1 MDLLESMQNE
11 LEELLKPLEENVD
24 KQLENNK
31 KNGMNSDNDR
41 ERMIQLTDSLDQQ
54 LFDCSDDLKTIIENM
69 NSMSDPNSTSLC
81 KVTAVLSN
89 HIDTLNWVG
98 GQTAALDGKLGEL
111 QQNIAMLTKYDR
123 ELGQ

>member
-1 MDLLESMQNE
+1 
-11 LEELLKPLEENVD
+11 
-24 KQLENNK
+24 
-31 KNGMNSDNDR
+31 
-41 ERMIQLTDSLDQQ
+41 MIQLTDSLDQQ

-111 QQNIAMLTKYDR
+111 RVRIYRFFFILLSHLVFKHKISITQQIC
-123 ELGQ
+123 